1 MSRELAELVA
11 LFGRDAVLNAIA
23 NQDTVRLWKL
33 QHLTQVIKT
42 IQELKTRMREPSPAV
57 EFAVS
62 LDPPLRDALIV
73 TLLDTRVDPT
83 DND

>member
-1 MSRELAELVA
+1 MSRDLAELVA
-11 LFGRDAVLNAIA
+11 LFGRDTVLNAIA

-57 EFAVS
+57 EFVAS
-62 LDPPLRDALIV
+62 LDPQLRDALIV